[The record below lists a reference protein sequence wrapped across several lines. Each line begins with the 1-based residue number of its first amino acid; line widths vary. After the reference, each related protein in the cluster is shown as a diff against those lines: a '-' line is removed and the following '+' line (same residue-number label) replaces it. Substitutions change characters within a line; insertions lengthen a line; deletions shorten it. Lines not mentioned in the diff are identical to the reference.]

1 VNRCESKSYEF
12 ELLTSK
18 RRIENSHHVVCLPVH
33 RRRLRLPLTIEW
45 ITAGDVLSS
54 PLGRGLAD
62 GLLRLSRPS
71 SGSHQRNLQI
81 RHLASISSLRPASR
95 RGRRFRKHHLG
106 RRYSSNGTV
115 FRPCAHPNH
124 RSPLNSR
131 QNSPA
136 AVERSR
142 LTTNSSDGN
151 RPKSADKRTK
161 SPLGSNTSSAS
172 RRDDAYANKWHQPR
186 TERSQYSSTDT
197 EDEDFQKAVQK
208 IQDLR
213 RKKLEEQYEVAIR
226 TLTPVIREHVKKIK
240 SASPEKV
247 AKKTAAAAEGTTST
261 QISKRKKAN
270 SESEKKS
277 SLDHAFDVT

>member
-1 VNRCESKSYEF
+1 M
-12 ELLTSK
+12 
-18 RRIENSHHVVCLPVH
+18 
-33 RRRLRLPLTIEW
+33 
-45 ITAGDVLSS
+45 
-54 PLGRGLAD
+54 
-62 GLLRLSRPS
+62 
-71 SGSHQRNLQI
+71 
-81 RHLASISSLRPASR
+81 
-95 RGRRFRKHHLG
+95 
-106 RRYSSNGTV
+106 
-115 FRPCAHPNH
+115 
-124 RSPLNSR
+124 
-131 QNSPA
+131 
-136 AVERSR
+136 
-142 LTTNSSDGN
+142 
-151 RPKSADKRTK
+151 
-161 SPLGSNTSSAS
+161 
-172 RRDDAYANKWHQPR
+172 
-186 TERSQYSSTDT
+186 ERSQYSSTDT